1 MKILEEAVEDA
12 RQIQDAATRIAQER
26 LVEALNPRLKQ
37 MIEARLMNEQDI
49 DIEEMFD
56 DLESEDELD
65 ARMSFDDEPEFDT
78 SDDVETVSMSLDDEP
93 EFDTSDD
100 VETVSMSLDDEG
112 APVVTT
118 SAGQDQDNPPYVQID
133 AAGDVNVELEF
144 DDDDDDDEKE
154 VITGAEVLEMKSAF
168 KHVIKASNAL
178 YQRSNRRLSLKE
190 AKKIAKSAR
199 SLKSSVTN
207 YASKGILTND
217 PAFMQSLQEAFVT
230 LSKTQN
236 NLELFMKRRTNRLLE
251 EKDMEEMD
259 MEEMDMEELDELD
272 AVLALTPEDDEEA
285 DMLGDLDFDDLD
297 IMVDVGDDDEDMDMD
312 DMDMDMEDEDTE
324 DEDMDMEDMDMDDD
338 DEEVEIDESTLR
350 AAISEMRRARRRS
363 GRRLSEDAVDAA
375 PSYGGGV
382 AGDEMFIDV
391 DEDTLINVLADELGR
406 VERVGTAAPAVVE
419 SRRRRRQRAMALS
432 TNRART
438 RALSESRRN
447 RAKLVEMSNEN
458 RKLKQQLNE
467 MNLFSAKLLYVNK
480 IFNGNKNVTA
490 KQRRAIVEAMDNAKT
505 LREAKLLYRS
515 LKESLT
521 SSRTRK
527 AKKSLSENRV
537 RVLGSA
543 SRSTPSA
550 QPAQNGVE
558 VDRWATLAGID
569 EKK

>member
-65 ARMSFDDEPEFDT
+65 ARMSFDDEPK
-78 SDDVETVSMSLDDEP
+78 
-93 EFDTSDD
+93 FDTSDD

-118 SAGQDQDNPPYVQID
+118 SADQDQDNPPYVQID

-154 VITGAEVLEMKSAF
+154 VITGAEVLEMKSTF

-178 YQRSNRRLSLKE
+178 YQRSNRRLNLKE

-251 EKDMEEMD
+251 EKDMK
-259 MEEMDMEELDELD
+259 
-272 AVLALTPEDDEEA
+272 
-285 DMLGDLDFDDLD
+285 
-297 IMVDVGDDDEDMDMD
+297 
-312 DMDMDMEDEDTE
+312 
-324 DEDMDMEDMDMDDD
+324 
-338 DEEVEIDESTLR
+338 R
-350 AAISEMRRARRRS
+350 
-363 GRRLSEDAVDAA
+363 
-375 PSYGGGV
+375 
-382 AGDEMFIDV
+382 
-391 DEDTLINVLADELGR
+391 
-406 VERVGTAAPAVVE
+406 
-419 SRRRRRQRAMALS
+419 
-432 TNRART
+432 
-438 RALSESRRN
+438 
-447 RAKLVEMSNEN
+447 
-458 RKLKQQLNE
+458 
-467 MNLFSAKLLYVNK
+467 
-480 IFNGNKNVTA
+480 
-490 KQRRAIVEAMDNAKT
+490 
-505 LREAKLLYRS
+505 
-515 LKESLT
+515 
-521 SSRTRK
+521 
-527 AKKSLSENRV
+527 
-537 RVLGSA
+537 
-543 SRSTPSA
+543 
-550 QPAQNGVE
+550 
-558 VDRWATLAGID
+558 
-569 EKK
+569 